1 MLLFKISLL
10 MMDVGANK
18 NGQLNDAK
26 IMSFKT
32 VIENMCSVQSN

>member
-10 MMDVGANK
+10 MIDVGANK

-26 IMSFKT
+26 IMSFRT
-32 VIENMCSVQSN
+32 VKENMCTV